1 MDVPLDRIAHC
12 VGHDPARESDRT
24 PLGSVPA
31 GTAVEVALNALGDAR
46 TRMRRVE
53 LEVADAA
60 WVLTGAGNPGAQA
73 HTLWAAE
80 KPAVSMGSPLT
91 GVPTACPARVAGR
104 IDTAGEPRVLL
115 YRFWVELADGTR
127 AVCVPDPA
135 GRTTGGWL
143 QPAGQAA
150 TRDPLPWF
158 RLTVY
163 APGFSTPSWMHGAVM
178 YQAFPDRFAPGD
190 PARTTAGIRAHEQAG
205 RPVRPHTCWDEPAD
219 WEGGDL
225 PLDHPDAYDPV
236 DFFGGTLAGIEGRL
250 PYLAELGVGALYLNP
265 VFEARS
271 NHRYDTASYESI
283 DPLLG
288 TSEDFERLCAR
299 AQELGIRVVLDAVL
313 SHTGASS
320 VYFDGPQGA
329 LTGPSSPYRSW
340 YDFEH
345 PCAFA
350 PYKCWWGH
358 KSLPEVDERDPG
370 WQRYM
375 FGETGDAGVLA
386 PDAAAAPAL
395 SGPGT
400 SPYDGAAG
408 PAFGD
413 TGMPPHPGAPTH
425 EGTGVLPAWLA
436 RGAAGYRLDVA
447 DELPDDVLARVRACV
462 KAARPDACVIGE
474 VWEDPCLKVSYGE
487 LRSYG
492 LGGSLDTVMNYALRD
507 ALLGFA
513 LGRLD
518 AYQLAAVLRSQRL
531 NYPAPLYGSLMNL
544 LGSHDVERL
553 RSVLALGRELKG
565 CSRAEQDA
573 LVAAITP
580 EQDARGAELQAM
592 LATFVYGLPGMPCVY
607 YGDEL
612 GMQGGADPFN
622 RQTFPRDRNARR
634 DCGIDL
640 TGLYRELGA
649 MRRSSPTLRGDAAGF
664 VALDPDVLVALRP
677 PADGD
682 TGMLVAINRGEKP
695 WEGLVDLCADGS
707 GLTGEERAALAAAEP
722 ASGLAALRVP
732 GRATRVGRVGDHMG

>member
-1 MDVPLDRIAHC
+1 MDTSLDPIARC

-24 PLGSVPA
+24 PLGAVPA
-31 GTAVEVALNALGDAR
+31 GTSVEMALNVLGDAR
-46 TRMRRVE
+46 TRVHRVE
-53 LEVADAA
+53 LEVAGAA
-60 WVLTGAGNPGAQA
+60 WVLTGAGTSGAQV

-80 KPAVSMGSPLT
+80 KPGVSMGSPLA
-91 GVPTACPARVAGR
+91 GVSAACPTRVAGR

-135 GRTTGGWL
+135 GRATGSWL
-143 QPAGQAA
+143 HSAGHAA
-150 TRDPLPWF
+150 ARDPLPWF

-163 APGFSTPSWMHGAVM
+163 TPDFCTPAWMHGAIM
-178 YQAFPDRFAPGD
+178 YQVFPDRFAPGD
-190 PARTTAGIRAHEQAG
+190 PARTAAGIRAHEQAG
-205 RPVRPHTCWDEPAD
+205 RPVRLHTNWDEPAD

-225 PLDHPDAYDPV
+225 PLDHPDAYDPA

-271 NHRYDTASYESI
+271 NHRYDTASYERI

-288 TSEDFERLCAR
+288 TAEDFERLCAR
-299 AQELGIRVVLDAVL
+299 AEELGIRVVLDAVL

-329 LTGPSSPYRSW
+329 LTGEASPYRSW

-350 PYKCWWGH
+350 PYRCWWGH

-375 FGETGDAGVLA
+375 FGEKGGSETTAFGSAATSAID
-386 PDAAAAPAL
+386 DAATPAHAKAPEA
-395 SGPGT
+395 
-400 SPYDGAAG
+400 AAG
-408 PAFGD
+408 I
-413 TGMPPHPGAPTH
+413 
-425 EGTGVLPAWLA
+425 LPAWLA

-447 DELPDDVLARVRACV
+447 DELPDDVLARVRTCV

-487 LRSYG
+487 LRTYG

-518 AYQLAAVLRSQRL
+518 AYQLAAVLKSQRL

-565 CSRAEQDA
+565 CSRAEQA
-573 LVAAITP
+573 TLVAAITP
-580 EQDARGAELQAM
+580 EQDARGAELQTM

-622 RQTFPRDRNARR
+622 RQTFPCNCTARR
-634 DCGIDL
+634 DCGADL
-640 TGLYRELGA
+640 TGLYRKLGA
-649 MRRSSPTLRGDAAGF
+649 MRRSSPALRGDAAGF
-664 VALDPDVLVALRP
+664 VALDSDVLVALRP
-677 PADGD
+677 PIDGD
-682 TGMLVAINRGEKP
+682 PGALVAINRGEKP
-695 WEGLVDLCADGS
+695 WEGLVDLLADGS
-707 GLTGEERAALAAAEP
+707 GLTGEEQAALAAVGP
-722 ASGLAALRVP
+722 SPGLAALRVP
-732 GRATRVGRVGDHMG
+732 GRSTTVTQVKGDPRPGGYASC

>member
-1 MDVPLDRIAHC
+1 MDTSLDPIARC

-24 PLGSVPA
+24 PLGAVPA
-31 GTAVEVALNALGDAR
+31 GTSVEMALNVLGDAR
-46 TRMRRVE
+46 TRVHRVE
-53 LEVADAA
+53 LEVAGAA
-60 WVLTGAGNPGAQA
+60 WVLTGAGTSGAQV

-80 KPAVSMGSPLT
+80 KPGVSMGSPLA
-91 GVPTACPARVAGR
+91 GVSAACPTRVAGR

-143 QPAGQAA
+143 HSAGHAA
-150 TRDPLPWF
+150 ARDPLPWF

-163 APGFSTPSWMHGAVM
+163 TPDFCTPAWMHGAIM
-178 YQAFPDRFAPGD
+178 YQVFPDRFAPGD
-190 PARTTAGIRAHEQAG
+190 PARTAAGIRAHEQAG
-205 RPVRPHTCWDEPAD
+205 RPVRLHTNWDEPAD

-236 DFFGGTLAGIEGRL
+236 DFFGGTFASIEGRL

-271 NHRYDTASYESI
+271 NHRYDTASYERI

-288 TSEDFERLCAR
+288 TAEDFERLCAR
-299 AQELGIRVVLDAVL
+299 AEELGIRVVLDAVL

-329 LTGPSSPYRSW
+329 LTGEASPYRSW

-350 PYKCWWGH
+350 PYRCWWGH

-375 FGETGDAGVLA
+375 FGEKD
-386 PDAAAAPAL
+386 
-395 SGPGT
+395 GP
-400 SPYDGAAG
+400 
-408 PAFGD
+408 
-413 TGMPPHPGAPTH
+413 
-425 EGTGVLPAWLA
+425 GVLPAWLA

-447 DELPDDVLARVRACV
+447 DELPDDVLARVRTCV

-487 LRSYG
+487 LRTYG

-518 AYQLAAVLRSQRL
+518 AFQLVAVLRSQRL
-531 NYPAPLYGSLMNL
+531 NYPAPLYSSLMNL

-580 EQDARGAELQAM
+580 RQDARGAELQAM

-622 RQTFPRDRNARR
+622 RQTFPHDRGARH
-634 DCGIDL
+634 DCGADL
-640 TGLYRELGA
+640 TGLYQELGA
-649 MRRSSPTLRGDAAGF
+649 MRRGSPALRGDAAGF
-664 VALDPDVLVALRP
+664 VALDSDVLVALRP
-677 PADGD
+677 PTDGD
-682 TGMLVAINRGEKP
+682 PGALVTMNRGEKP
-695 WEGLVDLCADGS
+695 WEGLVDLLADGS
-707 GLTGEERAALAAAEP
+707 GLTGEERAALAAAGP
-722 ASGLAALRVP
+722 SSGLAALRVP
-732 GRATRVGRVGDHMG
+732 GRSTTVTQVKGDPRPGGYASC

>member
-1 MDVPLDRIAHC
+1 MDTSLDPIARC

-24 PLGSVPA
+24 PLGAVPA
-31 GTAVEVALNALGDAR
+31 GTSVEMALNVLGDAR
-46 TRMRRVE
+46 TRVHRVE
-53 LEVADAA
+53 LEVAGAA
-60 WVLTGAGNPGAQA
+60 WVLTGAGTSGAQV

-80 KPAVSMGSPLT
+80 KSGVSMGSPLA
-91 GVPTACPARVAGR
+91 GVSAACPTRVAGR

-135 GRTTGGWL
+135 GRATGSWL
-143 QPAGQAA
+143 HSAGHAA
-150 TRDPLPWF
+150 ARDPLPWF

-163 APGFSTPSWMHGAVM
+163 TPDFCTPAWMHGATM
-178 YQAFPDRFAPGD
+178 YQVFPDRFAPGD
-190 PARTTAGIRAHEQAG
+190 PARTAAGIRAHEQAG
-205 RPVRPHTCWDEPAD
+205 RPVRLHTNWDEPAD

-271 NHRYDTASYESI
+271 NHRYDTASYERI

-288 TSEDFERLCAR
+288 TAEDFERLCAR
-299 AQELGIRVVLDAVL
+299 AEELGIRVVLDAVL

-329 LTGPSSPYRSW
+329 LTGEASPYRSW

-350 PYKCWWGH
+350 PYRCWWGH

-375 FGETGDAGVLA
+375 FGEKGGSETTAFGSAATSAID
-386 PDAAAAPAL
+386 DAAAPAHAKA
-395 SGPGT
+395 PEA
-400 SPYDGAAG
+400 AAG
-408 PAFGD
+408 I
-413 TGMPPHPGAPTH
+413 
-425 EGTGVLPAWLA
+425 LPAWLA

-447 DELPDDVLARVRACV
+447 DELPDDVLARVRTCV

-487 LRSYG
+487 LRTYG

-518 AYQLAAVLRSQRL
+518 AYQLAAVLKSQRL

-565 CSRAEQDA
+565 CSRAEQA
-573 LVAAITP
+573 TLVAAITP
-580 EQDARGAELQAM
+580 EQDARGAELQTM
-592 LATFVYGLPGMPCVY
+592 LVTFVYGLPGMPCVY

-622 RQTFPRDRNARR
+622 RQTFPCNCTARR
-634 DCGIDL
+634 DCGADL
-640 TGLYRELGA
+640 TGLYRKLGA
-649 MRRSSPTLRGDAAGF
+649 MRRSSPALRGDAAGF
-664 VALDPDVLVALRP
+664 VALDSDVLVALRP
-677 PADGD
+677 PIDGD
-682 TGMLVAINRGEKP
+682 PGALVAINRGEKP
-695 WEGLVDLCADGS
+695 WEGLVDLLADGS
-707 GLTGEERAALAAAEP
+707 GLTGEEQAALAAVGP
-722 ASGLAALRVP
+722 SPGLAALRVP
-732 GRATRVGRVGDHMG
+732 GRSTTVTQVKGDPRPGGYASC

>member
-1 MDVPLDRIAHC
+1 MYTALLWMRKNRIKKYVVSMDPVVRCA
-12 VGHDPARESDRT
+12 GHDPAREADRT
-24 PLGSVPA
+24 PLGAVPA
-31 GTAVEVALNALGDAR
+31 GTVVEVALNVLGDAR
-46 TRMRRVE
+46 TCVRRVE
-53 LEVADAA
+53 LEVANAA
-60 WVLTGAGNPGAQA
+60 WVLTRAGNPGTQV

-80 KPAVSMGSPLT
+80 KPAVSMGSSLG
-91 GVPTACPARVAGR
+91 GVPTVCPVRVAGR

-115 YRFWVELADGTR
+115 YRFWVELSNGAR

-143 QPAGQAA
+143 QPAEQAA
-150 TRDPLPWF
+150 ARDPLPWF

-163 APGFSTPSWMHGAVM
+163 TPGFRTPAWMHGTVM
-178 YQAFPDRFAPGD
+178 YQVFPDRFAPGD
-190 PARTTAGIRAHEQAG
+190 PARTAAGIRAHEQAG
-205 RPVRPHTCWDEPAD
+205 RPVRLHTCWDEPAD

-288 TSEDFERLCAR
+288 TKEDFERLCAR

-329 LTGPSSPYRSW
+329 LTGEASPYRSW

-350 PYKCWWGH
+350 PYRCWWGH

-375 FGETGDAGVLA
+375 FGEG
-386 PDAAAAPAL
+386 
-395 SGPGT
+395 
-400 SPYDGAAG
+400 
-408 PAFGD
+408 
-413 TGMPPHPGAPTH
+413 
-425 EGTGVLPAWLA
+425 GVLPAWLA
-436 RGAAGYRLDVA
+436 RGAGGYRLDVA
-447 DELPDDVLARVRACV
+447 DELPDDVLARLRACV

-487 LRSYG
+487 LRTYG

-531 NYPAPLYGSLMNL
+531 NYPAPFYGSLMNL

-565 CSRAEQDA
+565 CSRAEQAA

-592 LATFVYGLPGMPCVY
+592 LATFVYGLPGMPCAY

-622 RQTFPRDRNARR
+622 RQTLPRDRNTRR

-640 TGLYRELGA
+640 TELYQELGA
-649 MRRSSPTLRGDAAGF
+649 MRRSSPTLRSNAAGF

-677 PADGD
+677 PVDG
-682 TGMLVAINRGEKP
+682 GPGVLVAMNRSEKP

-707 GLTGEERAALAAAEP
+707 GLTGEERAALAAIGP
-722 ASGLAALRVP
+722 RSGLAALRVP
-732 GRATRVGRVGDHMG
+732 GRSTTVTQVKGDPRPSGCASC

>member
-1 MDVPLDRIAHC
+1 MDTSLDPIARC

-24 PLGSVPA
+24 PLGAVPA
-31 GTAVEVALNALGDAR
+31 GTSVEMALNVLGDAR
-46 TRMRRVE
+46 TRVHRVE
-53 LEVADAA
+53 LEVAGAA
-60 WVLTGAGNPGAQA
+60 WVLTGAGTSGAQV

-80 KPAVSMGSPLT
+80 KPGVSMGSPLA
-91 GVPTACPARVAGR
+91 GVSAACPTRVAGR

-135 GRTTGGWL
+135 GRATGSWL
-143 QPAGQAA
+143 HSAGHAA
-150 TRDPLPWF
+150 ARDPLPWF

-163 APGFSTPSWMHGAVM
+163 TPDFCTPAWMHGAIM
-178 YQAFPDRFAPGD
+178 YQVFPDRFAPGD
-190 PARTTAGIRAHEQAG
+190 PARTAAGIRAHGQAG
-205 RPVRPHTCWDEPAD
+205 RPVRLHTNWDEPAD
-219 WEGGDL
+219 REGGDL

-271 NHRYDTASYESI
+271 NHRYDTASYERI

-288 TSEDFERLCAR
+288 TAEDFERLCAR
-299 AQELGIRVVLDAVL
+299 AEELGIRVVLDAVL

-329 LTGPSSPYRSW
+329 LTGEASPYRSW

-350 PYKCWWGH
+350 PYRCWWGH

-375 FGETGDAGVLA
+375 FGEKDGPGVL
-386 PDAAAAPAL
+386 
-395 SGPGT
+395 ST
-400 SPYDGAAG
+400 
-408 PAFGD
+408 
-413 TGMPPHPGAPTH
+413 
-425 EGTGVLPAWLA
+425 WLA
-436 RGAAGYRLDVA
+436 RGASGYRLDVA

-518 AYQLAAVLRSQRL
+518 AYQLATALRGQRL

-565 CSRAEQDA
+565 FSRAEQAA
-573 LVAAITP
+573 LVAGITP

-607 YGDEL
+607 YGDECGL
-612 GMQGGADPFN
+612 QGGADPFN
-622 RQTFPRDRNARR
+622 RQTFPLDRAARR
-634 DCGIDL
+634 DCGTDL
-640 TGLYRELGA
+640 TGLYRNLGA
-649 MRRSSPTLRGDAAGF
+649 MRRGSPALRGDAAGF
-664 VALDPDVLVALRP
+664 VALDSDVLVALRP
-677 PADGD
+677 PVARESGA
-682 TGMLVAINRGEKP
+682 LVAMNRGEKP
-695 WEGLVDLCADGS
+695 WEGLVDLLADGS
-707 GLTGEERAALAAAEP
+707 GLTGEEQAALAAVGP
-722 ASGLAALRVP
+722 SPGLAALRVP
-732 GRATRVGRVGDHMG
+732 GRSTTVTQVKGDPHPNGCANY

>member
-1 MDVPLDRIAHC
+1 MDTSLDPIARC

-24 PLGSVPA
+24 PLGAAPA
-31 GTAVEVALNALGDAR
+31 GTAVEVALNVLGDAR
-46 TRMRRVE
+46 PCVRRVE
-53 LEVADAA
+53 LEAADAA
-60 WVLTGAGNPGAQA
+60 WVLTGAGNPGAQV

-80 KPAVSMGSPLT
+80 KPGTSMGSPLA
-91 GVPTACPARVAGR
+91 GAPGGENCQAAACPTRVVGR

-115 YRFWVELADGTR
+115 YRFWVELANGTR
-127 AVCVPDPA
+127 AACTPDPA

-143 QPAGQAA
+143 QPIEQASA
-150 TRDPLPWF
+150 RDPLPWF

-163 APGFSTPSWMHGAVM
+163 APDFSTPSWMHGAIM
-178 YQAFPDRFAPGD
+178 YQVFPDRFAPGD
-190 PARTTAGIRAHEQAG
+190 RTRTTTGVRAHEQAG
-205 RPVRPHTCWDEPAD
+205 RPVHLHANWDEPAT

-236 DFFGGTLAGIEGRL
+236 DFFGGTLASIEGRL

-288 TSEDFERLCAR
+288 TGEDFERLCAR
-299 AQELGIRVVLDAVL
+299 AEGLGIRVVLDAAL

-329 LTGPSSPYRSW
+329 FTAGEVSPYRSW
-340 YDFEH
+340 YDFDH

-350 PYKCWWGH
+350 PYRCWWGH

-375 FGETGDAGVLA
+375 FGEKGGSETTAFGSTATSAIDN
-386 PDAAAAPAL
+386 AAAPAHAKA
-395 SGPGT
+395 PE
-400 SPYDGAAG
+400 AA
-408 PAFGD
+408 A
-413 TGMPPHPGAPTH
+413 
-425 EGTGVLPAWLA
+425 GVLPTWLA

-447 DELPDDVLARVRACV
+447 DELPDDVLAQVRACV

-513 LGRLD
+513 LRRLD
-518 AYQLAAVLRSQRL
+518 AYQLATVLRSQRL

-565 CSRAEQDA
+565 CSRAEQA
-573 LVAAITP
+573 TLVAAITP

-607 YGDEL
+607 YGDECGL
-612 GMQGGADPFN
+612 QGGADPCN
-622 RQTFPRDRNARR
+622 RQTFPRDRAARR
-634 DCGIDL
+634 DCGTDL
-640 TGLYRELGA
+640 TGLYRNLGA
-649 MRRSSPTLRGDAAGF
+649 MRRSSPALRGDAAGF
-664 VALDPDVLVALRP
+664 VALDSDVLVALRP
-677 PADGD
+677 PVARESGA
-682 TGMLVAINRGEKP
+682 LVAMNRGEKP
-695 WEGLVDLCADGS
+695 WEGLVDLLADGS
-707 GLTGEERAALAAAEP
+707 GLTGEEQAALAAVGP
-722 ASGLAALRVP
+722 SPGLAALRVP
-732 GRATRVGRVGDHMG
+732 GRSTTVTQAKGDPHPSGCASC